1 MTTTNTHMKLSKDQ
15 KDKLLNRNNLDA
27 KVRRDNEF
35 AVRERLRSFLEF
47 IPDAN
52 SILYNLPTS
61 QLQKSNVLKDV
72 LNEWTIYG
80 LFDLLFQLLNLLNFG
95 QASGTPQK
103 PIVVVDGYEIP
114 LTCIYAPPR
123 KYDEPFDFAKEQA
136 KIDYSSCK
144 AKSPIVKK
152 MTYEDLRRIKTI
164 NIYIRELVSH
174 FQSDPILFAKIYNL
188 WRDHAREGEKTNL
201 EPSVKDR
208 MIIAMENAGISPEEY
223 NQHMK

>member
-1 MTTTNTHMKLSKDQ
+1 MCMKLSEDQ
-15 KDKLLNRNNLDA
+15 KHKLLNRSTLDP
-27 KVRRDNEF
+27 KVRRDNEY
-35 AVRERLRSFLEF
+35 AVRNRLSSFLEF
-47 IPDAN
+47 ISDAN
-52 SILYNLPTS
+52 SIIYNLPKN
-61 QLQKSNVLKDV
+61 QLRKSTELKKV
-72 LNEWTIYG
+72 MNERTIYG
-80 LFDLLFQLLNLLNFG
+80 LFDLLFQLLNLLDFG

-123 KYDEPFDFAKEQA
+123 KYDEPFDFDKEQA
-136 KIDYSSCK
+136 KIDYNSGK
-144 AKSPIVKK
+144 AKPLIVKK

-164 NIYIRELVSH
+164 NTYIRELVSH
-174 FQSDPILFAKIYNL
+174 YQSDPKLFAKIYNL